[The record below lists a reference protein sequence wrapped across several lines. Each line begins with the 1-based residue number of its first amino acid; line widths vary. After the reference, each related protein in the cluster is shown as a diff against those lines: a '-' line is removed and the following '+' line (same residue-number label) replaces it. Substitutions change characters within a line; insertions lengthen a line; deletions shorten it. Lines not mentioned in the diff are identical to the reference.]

1 MQDFDRS
8 KGRVMAKGRVETQA
22 QPEARVSARR
32 PHRADARRNF
42 DVLLDA
48 AREVFAEDGTN
59 ASLEEIARRAG
70 VGIGTLYRNFP
81 TRRDL
86 FEAVYVDEVEALA
99 RKAEELT
106 DLDPWDALVV
116 WLRRFV
122 GYATTKRAI
131 YEALNRDSAIFASCR
146 QIMYGAGRPL
156 LQRAQDAGKAR
167 SDVSFE
173 DVLHL
178 VNGVSGATF
187 VDDAQRDRVLT
198 MALDGV
204 KSQA

>member
-1 MQDFDRS
+1 
-8 KGRVMAKGRVETQA
+8 MATT
-22 QPEARVSARR
+22 QPERQVSVRR
-32 PHRADARRNF
+32 PQRADARRNF
-42 DVLLDA
+42 DALLDA
-48 AREVFAEDGTN
+48 ARDVFAEDG
-59 ASLEEIARRAG
+59 ASGSLEEIARRAG

-81 TRRDL
+81 TRQDL

-99 RKAEELT
+99 RVAGELT

-131 YEALNRDSAIFASCR
+131 YEALDHDSAMFTSCR
-146 QIMYGAGRPL
+146 DILYGAGRPL

-167 SDVSFE
+167 SEVSFE
-173 DVLHL
+173 DVLRL
-178 VNGVSGATF
+178 INGISGATF
-187 VDDAQRDRVLT
+187 VDGAQRDRVLT

-204 KSQA
+204 KAQT